1 MNKTWKRQVFRHT
14 ALYTAILMFS
24 HTGGGGGA
32 QAQTQTQT
40 HKYAIVMN
48 GQNLPEVKWGQ
59 DYKKLAQKSNER
71 QFTHTTN
78 FHIKKNVTLS
88 FNNID
93 EVVAEKK
100 DVVVFGTATYLPPY
114 GKVSGFDAD
123 KLKKRGDALGWIKTT
138 KPGLVGYSYEGVTCQ
153 NNYNNAS
160 SGCPELI
167 YKTQF
172 SFGQQGLKKKTT
184 GGLDI
189 AEDKSRDNSPIYKLQ
204 DYPGLGVSFNLSSES
219 LVKSI
224 KYNKIISSFSE
235 GVTQQNGTQNQHKDK
250 NLVYTTGDYQYK
262 NKYSSRYV
270 GQNEHSAIAFYL
282 NAKLHLLDKKN
293 IKNIAQGKTVNLGT
307 LKSYVEPTAEWKN
320 KRQNYFQGNWTFED
334 KGTVSVKLKL
344 PEVKAGRCVN
354 KNNPNPN
361 AKAPSPALTA
371 PALWFGPVQNGK
383 VQMYSASVSTYPD
396 SSSSQIFL
404 QNLSRKD
411 DTSKPGRYSLKPLST
426 SEIKSKE
433 PNFTGRQTI
442 IRLDGRV
449 QQIKLGQ
456 SNNEVVGFNG
466 NSNNATF
473 GIVSEG
479 SFMPDTS
486 EWKKVLLPWTVRVF
500 ADDSKFKEF
509 NKEEKDNKPKYSQK
523 YRSRDNGKRERNL
536 GDIVNSPIVAVG
548 GYLATS
554 ANDGMVHIFKKGNGG
569 DERNYSLKLSYIPGT
584 MPRKDIENKDSTLAK
599 ELRAFAEKGYV
610 GDRYGVDGG
619 FVLRQVN
626 LNGKDHVFMFGAMGF
641 GGRGAYALDL
651 TKADGSDP
659 TKASL
664 FDVKDNGNNGN
675 NGNNRVELGYTVG
688 TPQIGKTHNG
698 KYAAFLASGYA
709 TKKIDDPTNKTALY
723 VYDLENNGNLIKK
736 IEVKDGKG
744 GLSSPTL
751 VDKDLDGTVDIAYA
765 GDRGGKMYR
774 FDLSGQSPDQWT
786 VRPIFEGTKP
796 ITSAPAISQLKD
808 KRVVIFGTGSDLS
821 EEDVDNMEEQYI
833 YGIFDDDTATTGTV
847 NFSGSGGGLLEQV
860 LSRDNDNK
868 TLFLTD
874 YKRSDGSGS
883 KGWVVKLKD
892 GQRVT
897 VKPTVVLR
905 TAFVT
910 IRKYN
915 DGGCG
920 AETAIL
926 GINTADG
933 GKLTKKSARPIVP
946 DANKDVAQYS
956 GHKQTT
962 KGKSIPIGCMQKGNE
977 IVCPNGY
984 VYDKPVNVRYLDEK
998 KTDGFS
1004 TTADGDAGGSGIDP
1018 AGKRSGKNNR
1028 CFSQKGVRTLL
1039 MNDLDSLDITGPT
1052 CGMKRISWREVFY

>member
-1 MNKTWKRQVFRHT
+1 MNKTLKRQVFRHT

-32 QAQTQTQT
+32 QAQT

-48 GQNLPEVKWGQ
+48 AQNLPEVKWGQ
-59 DYKKLAQKSNER
+59 DYRKLAQKSNER

-78 FHIKKNVTLS
+78 FYIKKNVTLS

-123 KLKKRGDALGWIKTT
+123 KLKKRGDALGWIKTI

-160 SGCPELI
+160 RGCPELI

-172 SFGQQGLKKKTT
+172 TFGNSGLAKKANG

-189 AEDKSRDNSPIYKLQ
+189 YVDKSRENSPIYKLQ

-219 LVKSI
+219 LVKSV

-235 GVTQQNGTQNQHKDK
+235 DVTQQNGTQSHHKDK

-262 NKYSSRYV
+262 NRYSSRYV
-270 GQNEHSAIAFYL
+270 GQDEHSAVAFYL

-320 KRQNYFQGNWTFED
+320 KRGNYFQGNWTFED
-334 KGTVSVKLKL
+334 NGTVSVKLKL
-344 PEVKAGRCVN
+344 PQVKAGRCVN
-354 KNNPNPN
+354 ANNPNPN

-371 PALWFGPVQNGK
+371 PALWFGPVKDGK
-383 VQMYSASVSTYPD
+383 AEMYSASVSTYPD

-548 GYLATS
+548 EYLATS
-554 ANDGMVHIFKKGNGG
+554 ANDGMVHIFKKNGG
-569 DERNYSLKLSYIPGT
+569 GDDRNYSLKLSYIPGT
-584 MPRKDIENKDSTLAK
+584 MPRKDIESKDSNLAK

-619 FVLRQVN
+619 FVLRQVEWKGQN
-626 LNGKDHVFMFGAMGF
+626 RVFMFGAMGF

-651 TKADGSDP
+651 TKADDNDP

-675 NGNNRVELGYTVG
+675 NGNNGVQLGYTVG
-688 TPQIGKTHNG
+688 TPQIGKTHDG

-709 TKKIDDPTNKTALY
+709 TKDINNGENKTALY
-723 VYDLENNGNLIKK
+723 VYDLESNNGTLIRK
-736 IEVKDGKG
+736 IEVPNGKG

-751 VDKDLDGTVDIAYA
+751 VDKDLDGTIDIAYA
-765 GDRGGKMYR
+765 GDRSGKMYR
-774 FDLSGQSPDQWT
+774 FDLSSQSPDQWT

-821 EEDVDNMEEQYI
+821 EDDVDNTDEQYI
-833 YGIFDDDTATTGTV
+833 YGIFDDDTATTGSV
-847 NFSGSGGGLLEQV
+847 NFSGSGGGLLEQH
-860 LSRDNDNK
+860 LTQEDK

-883 KGWVVKLKD
+883 KGWVVKLKE

-910 IRKYN
+910 IRKYTGT
-915 DGGCG
+915 DKCG

-946 DANKDVAQYS
+946 EANQAVAQYS
-956 GHKQTT
+956 GHKQTA
-962 KGKSIPIGCMQKGNE
+962 KGKSIPIGCMEKGNE

-1018 AGKRSGKNNR
+1018 DGKRSGKNNR

>member
-1 MNKTWKRQVFRHT
+1 MN
-14 ALYTAILMFS
+14 
-24 HTGGGGGA
+24 A
-32 QAQTQTQT
+32 QNQ
-40 HKYAIVMN
+40 
-48 GQNLPEVKWGQ
+48 PEVKGNGQ
-59 DYKKLAQKSNER
+59 YSTIKDKDRERKFIYNKSN
-71 QFTHTTN
+71 QGGGS
-78 FHIKKNVTLS
+78 VS
-88 FNNID
+88 FNNSD
-93 EVVAEKK
+93 ELVSQQSGTA
-100 DVVVFGTATYLPPY
+100 VFGTATYLPPY
-114 GKVSGFDAD
+114 GKVSGFDAAA
-123 KLKKRGDALGWIKTT
+123 LKERNNAAGWIRTT
-138 KPGLVGYSYEGVTCQ
+138 RIALAGYSYTDVICRSYQ
-153 NNYNNAS
+153 
-160 SGCPELI
+160 CPQLV
-167 YKTQF
+167 YKTRF
-172 SFGQQGLKKKTT
+172 SFDNTGLAKNA
-184 GGLDI
+184 GRLNRHPDP
-189 AEDKSRDNSPIYKLQ
+189 SRENSPIYKLK
-204 DYPGLGVSFNLSSES
+204 DYPWLGVSFNLGVENT
-219 LVKSI
+219 VKNGNSF
-224 KYNKIISSFSE
+224 NKLISSFSE
-235 GVTQQNGTQNQHKDK
+235 NNNNQTI
-250 NLVYTTGDYQYK
+250 VSTTEGYSISLGD
-262 NKYSSRYV
+262 
-270 GQNEHSAIAFYL
+270 GQREHTAMAYYL
-282 NAKLHLLDKKN
+282 NAKLHLLDKKG
-293 IKNIAQGKTVNLGT
+293 IKDITNKTVQLGV
-307 LKSYVEPTAEWKN
+307 LRPSIDV
-320 KRQNYFQGNWTFED
+320 RLQGNTGFAGLLNFWASWDIKDT
-334 KGTVSVKLKL
+334 GQIPVKLGL
-344 PEVKAGRCVN
+344 PQVKAGRCIN
-354 KNNPNPN
+354 KANPNP
-361 AKAPSPALTA
+361 KAQALSPALTA
-371 PALWFGPVQNGK
+371 PALWFGPVKDGK
-383 VQMYSASVSTYPD
+383 AEMYSASVSTYPD
-396 SSSSQIFL
+396 SSSSRIFL
-404 QNLSRKD
+404 QNLKRKTD
-411 DTSKPGRYSLKPLST
+411 HSKPGRHSLATLNKSDI
-426 SEIKSKE
+426 ESKE
-433 PNFTGRQTI
+433 PSFTGRQTV
-442 IRLDGRV
+442 IRLDSGV
-449 QQIKLGQ
+449 QQIKLQG
-456 SNNEVVGFNG
+456 NEVANFNG
-466 NSNNATF
+466 NDGKNDTF

-486 EWKKVLLPWTVRVF
+486 EWKKVLLPWTVR
-500 ADDSKFKEF
+500 ASNDDGQFNTF
-509 NKEEKDNKPKYSQK
+509 NKEENNGKPKYSQK
-523 YRSRDNGKRERNL
+523 YRSRDSSKHERNL

-548 GYLATS
+548 GYLATA
-554 ANDGMVHIFKKGNGG
+554 ANDGMVHIFKKNGT
-569 DERNYSLKLSYIPGT
+569 DERGYNLKLSYIPGT
-584 MPRKDIENKDSTLAK
+584 MPRQYFDNDTSALKDSTLAK

-626 LNGKDHVFMFGAMGF
+626 NLNGQDRVFMFGAMGF

-659 TKASL
+659 TAVSL
-664 FDVKDNGNNGN
+664 FDVKNDNNGKNSN
-675 NGNNRVELGYTVG
+675 NSVQLGYTVG

-709 TKKIDDPTNKTALY
+709 TKDIDNGENKTALY
-723 VYDLENNGNLIKK
+723 VYDLENNNGTPIAK

-765 GDRGGKMYR
+765 GDRGGNMYR
-774 FDLSGQSPDQWT
+774 FDLSSDNPSSWT
-786 VRPIFEGTKP
+786 VRTIFQGTKP

-821 EEDVDNMEEQYI
+821 EDDVLSTSEQYI
-833 YGIFDDDTATTGTV
+833 YGIFDDDTAASNVDVKLKGL
-847 NFSGSGGGLLEQV
+847 GGGLLEQV
-860 LSRDNDNK
+860 LEQKDK

-874 YKRSDGSGS
+874 YKRSDGSGN

-910 IRKYN
+910 IHKYTGT
-915 DGGCG
+915 DKCG

-946 DANKDVAQYS
+946 ADNTAVAQYS

-1018 AGKRSGKNNR
+1018 AGKRAGKNNR

>member
-1 MNKTWKRQVFRHT
+1 
-14 ALYTAILMFS
+14 
-24 HTGGGGGA
+24 
-32 QAQTQTQT
+32 
-40 HKYAIVMN
+40 MN
-48 GQNLPEVKWGQ
+48 GQNLPEVKWGRAHSSLLH
-59 DYKKLAQKSNER
+59 KNNIR
-71 QFTHTTN
+71 QFTFTN
-78 FHIKKNVTLS
+78 SAGIRQNRIFS
-88 FNNID
+88 FNNTD

-100 DVVVFGTATYLPPY
+100 DVVVFGAATYLPPY
-114 GKVSGFDAD
+114 GKVSGFDTA
-123 KLKKRGDALGWIKTT
+123 KLTERGKALNWIGTT
-138 KPGLVGYSYEGVTCQ
+138 RPGVIGYSYQGITCS
-153 NNYNNAS
+153 S
-160 SGCPELI
+160 SGCPELN
-167 YKTQF
+167 YSTQF
-172 SFGQQGLKKKTT
+172 TFGNQGLKRKTK

-189 AEDKSRDNSPIYKLQ
+189 DEDKSRDNSPIYKLQ
-204 DYPGLGVSFNLSSES
+204 DYPWLGVSFNLSGES
-219 LVKSI
+219 SFRPRRNNQL
-224 KYNKIISSFSE
+224 ISSFGE
-235 GVTQQNGTQNQHKDK
+235 EVTQNNGAQSPYKDK
-250 NLVYTTGDYQYK
+250 NLVYTTADYNNK
-262 NKYSSRYV
+262 NNNTHQDKSHAV
-270 GQNEHSAIAFYL
+270 AFYL
-282 NAKLHLLDKKN
+282 NAKLHLLDKKQ
-293 IKNIAQGKTVNLGT
+293 IQNIAKNKTFNLGT
-307 LKSYVEPTAEWKN
+307 LKTRIELTEEWKKKN
-320 KRQNYFQGNWTFED
+320 TNGILFAVNWEFKDT
-334 KGTVSVKLKL
+334 GTVSVKLKL
-344 PEVKAGRCVN
+344 PEVKAGRCIN
-354 KNNPNPN
+354 KPNPNPN
-361 AKAPSPALTA
+361 KKDLSPALTA

-433 PNFTGRQTI
+433 PSFAGRQTV
-442 IRLDGRV
+442 IRLDGVV
-449 QQIKLGQ
+449 QQIKL
-456 SNNEVVGFNG
+456 SRNNDEVVNFNV
-466 NSNNATF
+466 NNGKNDTF

-486 EWKKVLLPWTVRVF
+486 EWKKVLLPWTVR
-500 ADDSKFKEF
+500 ASNDDGRFNTV
-509 NKEEKDNKPKYSQK
+509 NKEKNNGKPKYSQK
-523 YRSRDNGKRERNL
+523 YRSRDNNNRDL

-554 ANDGMVHIFKKGNGG
+554 ANDGMVHIFKKNGG
-569 DERNYSLKLSYIPGT
+569 GDDRNYSLKLSYIPGT
-584 MPRKDIENKDSTLAK
+584 MPRKDIQSQDSTLAK

-619 FVLRQVN
+619 FVLRQY
-626 LNGKDHVFMFGAMGF
+626 KDRVFMFGAMGF

-651 TKADGSDP
+651 SKADSNDP
-659 TKASL
+659 KNASL
-664 FDVKDNGNNGN
+664 FDVKNGDSSA
-675 NGNNRVELGYTVG
+675 ELGYTVG

-723 VYDLENNGNLIKK
+723 VYDLENNGTLIRK

-751 VDKDLDGTVDIAYA
+751 VDKDLDGIVDIAYA
-765 GDRGGKMYR
+765 GDRGGSMYR
-774 FDLSGQSPDQWT
+774 FDLSNDNPSSWT
-786 VRPIFEGTKP
+786 VRTIFQGTKP

-821 EEDVDNMEEQYI
+821 EEDVDNTDEQYI
-833 YGIFDDDTATTGTV
+833 YGIFDDDTAASNVDVKLKGL
-847 NFSGSGGGLLEQV
+847 GGGLLEQV
-860 LSRDNDNK
+860 LEQKDK

-910 IRKYN
+910 IRKYKDN
-915 DGGCG
+915 GCG

-946 DANKDVAQYS
+946 AANSKVAQYS
-956 GHKQTT
+956 GDKKTSS
-962 KGKSIPIGCMQKGNE
+962 GKSIPIGCMGKDNG

-1018 AGKRSGKNNR
+1018 AGKRAGKNNR